1 MPTSKFEEKCRKII
15 EEKLG
20 VKFVSSRPSFLK
32 NPETGRCLEL
42 DLYNENLKLAFE
54 VQGIQHYQF
63 PNIYHKT
70 EKDFIEQIRRDRYK
84 KEVCKILN
92 ITLITIPYSFEGKSL
107 EKKIEKLLKEKNIM

>member
-42 DLYNENLKLAFE
+42 DLYNESLKLAFE

-63 PNIYHKT
+63 PNYFHKT
-70 EKDFIEQIRRDRYK
+70 KEEFMEQIRRDRYK
-84 KEVCKILN
+84 KEVCKILS
-92 ITLITIPYSFEGKSL
+92 ITFIVIPYKFEGVNL
-107 EKKIEKLLKEKNIM
+107 EDKIEKLLKEKKII